1 MKTRTK
7 KTIVFSLL
15 VMVLAGF
22 IGFVEKQS
30 ADKRLN
36 QVHIKVNPIADV
48 YFVDEKDLL
57 QRLETEFPLL
67 KTGVLVSEVNLNQLE
82 KKVESHPFVKNAEV
96 FSDLKGNIWVEI
108 DQHKPMA
115 RIVRPMA
122 ADGYIST
129 EGVILPTSP
138 KYTTRVLT
146 LEGSYAER
154 LLQEQRLGVE
164 HQGLMDLIRFI
175 EKDEFWKAQITGLEL
190 NRKNDIRMYQQ
201 VGKQVIEFG
210 AAEQIEEKFKK
221 IALFYDEILPAK
233 GWNTYSRV
241 NVKYKDQI
249 ICE

>member
-1 MKTRTK
+1 MKNRTK

-36 QVHIKVNPIADV
+36 QVHVKVNPIADV

-67 KTGVLVSEVNLNQLE
+67 KTGVLVSELNLNQIE
-82 KKVESHPFVKNAEV
+82 KKVKSHPFVKNAEV

-115 RIVRPMA
+115 RIIRPMA

-146 LEGSYAER
+146 IEGSYAER
-154 LLQEQRLGVE
+154 LLQEEKLGAE
-164 HQGLMDLIRFI
+164 YQGLLDLIKFI
-175 EKDEFWKAQITGLEL
+175 EKDDFWKAQITGLEL

-221 IALFYDEILPAK
+221 IILFYDEILPAK

>member
-1 MKTRTK
+1 MKIRTK

-22 IGFVEKQS
+22 IAFVEKQS
-30 ADKRLN
+30 ADKRLSSI
-36 QVHIKVNPIADV
+36 HIKVNPIADV
-48 YFVDEKDLL
+48 YFVDEKDVL
-57 QRLETEFPLL
+57 QRLQTEFPMLN
-67 KTGVLVSEVNLNQLE
+67 TGLLVSEVNLHKIEQ
-82 KKVESHPFVKNAEV
+82 KVESHPFVKNAEV
-96 FSDLKGNIWVEI
+96 FNDLKGNIWVEI

-115 RIVRPMA
+115 RIIRPMA

-154 LLQEQRLGVE
+154 LLQEDQLGQE
-164 HQGLMDLIRFI
+164 HQGLMDLIKFI
-175 EKDEFWKAQITGLEL
+175 EKDEFWRAQITGLEI
-190 NRKNDIRMYQQ
+190 NRKSDIRLYQQ

-210 AAEQIEEKFKK
+210 SADQIEEKFKK
-221 IALFYDEILPAK
+221 ISLFYEEILPAK

>member
-30 ADKRLN
+30 ADKRLK
-36 QVHIKVNPIADV
+36 QVHVKVNPIADV

-154 LLQEQRLGVE
+154 LLQEQKLGVE

>member
-154 LLQEQRLGVE
+154 LLQEQKLGVE

-221 IALFYDEILPAK
+221 IALFYNEILPAK

>member
-1 MKTRTK
+1 MKTRFR
-7 KTIVFSLL
+7 KTLVFSVL
-15 VMVLAGF
+15 VMVLLGF
-22 IGFVEKQS
+22 IAFVEKQS
-30 ADKRLN
+30 ADKRVN
-36 QVHIKVNPIADV
+36 SIHVKVNPIADV
-48 YFVDEKDLL
+48 YFVEESDLL
-57 QRLETEFPLL
+57 SRLYTEFPMLN
-67 KTGVLVSEVNLNQLE
+67 TGVLISEVNLNQME
-82 KKVESHPFVKNAEV
+82 DKVSNHPFVKNAEV
-96 FSDLKGNIWVEI
+96 FSDLKGNILVEI

-129 EGVILPTSP
+129 EGIILPTSP

-154 LLQEQRLGVE
+154 LLLEERLGDE
-164 HQGLMDLIRFI
+164 HEGLMKLIKFI
-175 EKDEFWKAQITGLEL
+175 ESDEFWRAQITGLEI

-210 AAEQIEEKFKK
+210 DADHIEEKFKK
-221 IALFYDEILPAK
+221 ISLFYEEILPAK